1 MKFSKKKLAV
11 AFGAVLSVGMV
22 SQASADVYG
31 LSYLDVDNLTVG
43 FNAVGGGAGA
53 YTFSINQDAIL
64 NGVADASS
72 GAASCGGIFGTVTSC
87 APGSPH
93 LSGTVQNAPG
103 GVVAR
108 GEGDYTK
115 FGTVGDYANAEA
127 EVLSAT
133 LLGDVSTHVESISE
147 SNLHNGTGAQSNTNL
162 SSNTSLSLTF
172 NVGSAGTLSV
182 AFDAVIDVLTQVTGG
197 DLGIAQANSGATL
210 VLQKAGN
217 TLASWAPTG
226 TNTVT
231 SCFAGLTCTAT
242 ESALSLNNT
251 SSSDGI
257 ANSVSGSG
265 SYRIDIS
272 GLTSGSY
279 TLAFGTTTS
288 TDLIRFQQVPLPGTL
303 LLMGTGLLLGAR
315 ATRRK
320 K

>member
-1 MKFSKKKLAV
+1 MKFSKNKLAA
-11 AFGAVLSVGMV
+11 AFSAVLSVGMV

-31 LSYLDVDNLTVG
+31 LSYLDIDNLTVG
-43 FNAVGGGAGA
+43 FNATGGGAGVF
-53 YTFSINQDAIL
+53 TFSTGQDAAL
-64 NGVADASS
+64 NAVADGSS
-72 GAASCGGIFGTVTSC
+72 GAASCGGLFGVANSC

-103 GVVAR
+103 GVVTR

-127 EVLSAT
+127 EVISAT
-133 LLGDVSTHVESISE
+133 LLGNAVTHVDSISE
-147 SNLHNGTGAQSNTNL
+147 SNLDNGTGAQSSTNL
-162 SSNTSLSLTF
+162 SSNTSLNLTF
-172 NVGSAGTLSV
+172 DVGSAGTLSV

-197 DLGIAQANSGATL
+197 DIGLAQANSGATL
-210 VLQKAGN
+210 VLQGAGN

-231 SCFAGLTCTAT
+231 TCFAGLTCTAAET
-242 ESALSLNNT
+242 NLSLNNT
-251 SSSDGI
+251 SSSGGS
-257 ANSVSGSG
+257 ANSVNGSG

-279 TLAFGTTTS
+279 TLAFSTTTS
-288 TDLIRFQQVPLPGTL
+288 TDLFRIQQVPLPGTL